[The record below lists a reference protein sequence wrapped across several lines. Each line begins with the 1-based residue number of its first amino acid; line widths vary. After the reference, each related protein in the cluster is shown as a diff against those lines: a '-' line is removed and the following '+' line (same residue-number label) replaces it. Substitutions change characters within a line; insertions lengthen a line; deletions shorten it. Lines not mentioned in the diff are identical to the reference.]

1 MKKIKQLPL
10 IILLILI
17 ITIVFNC
24 CLNTTNASSVTT
36 SNVTSDPLIFKP
48 QVPGLLTQ
56 IVFNDNSTGPIAE
69 TIKTIFEYGIK
80 VIALLALIV
89 TIIGGFLWSIAGG
102 NGQKVGEAKQWIF
115 SGLGGLMII
124 LFSYV
129 LLNTINPALV
139 NLKTSTIKSI
149 GKLNLIYE
157 NKSDPNQFHEDSAQ
171 RTMTLASSTDPNGK
185 IGCCIIN
192 FRPPTVA
199 YEPISRI
206 NTNTL
211 NCASY
216 QATYL
221 KGGGAT
227 NSVENLCKQFYE
239 HSANSS
245 VNVQYV
251 ATSNEA
257 RQISNNSAI
266 IFPGRCEEATE
277 FQEICMGRD
286 HPNYCEVK
294 GTGSSCITIDNFWGY
309 CDNQNECIKCK
320 NYGEIADHGYQCPSA
335 LGVKD
340 PNTNKYVAIRNL
352 SSSPNVQGHK
362 CGNNNGGCI
371 TNIKKCKCYGLFCY
385 DECIT
390 NNGNEG
396 HWGLTIS
403 FTDRET
409 CTKYNP
415 TYSVPR
421 ISIPN
426 CSY

>member
-157 NKSDPNQFHEDSAQ
+157 NKSDPNQFHEDNAQ
-171 RTMTLASSTDPNGK
+171 RTMTIASSTNPDG
-185 IGCCIIN
+185 IIACCIIN
-192 FRPPTVA
+192 TPQVHNNSIRGVQ
-199 YEPISRI
+199 
-206 NTNTL
+206 TL
-211 NCASY
+211 NCATY
-216 QATYL
+216 QATYY
-221 KGGGAT
+221 KGLGA
-227 NSVENLCKQFYE
+227 NSAENLCKQFYE
-239 HSANSS
+239 NRSGLTLNGEIPLTTPEQAKTIGSRSAALF
-245 VNVQYV
+245 VGQCE
-251 ATSNEA
+251 TNELF
-257 RQISNNSAI
+257 R
-266 IFPGRCEEATE
+266 
-277 FQEICMGRD
+277 EICMGKD
-286 HPNYCEVK
+286 HEDYCK
-294 GTGSSCITIDNFWGY
+294 IKSIGSSCITNDNYWGY
-309 CDNQNECIKCK
+309 CNEQKECSKCVG
-320 NYGEIADHGYQCPSA
+320 YGQVAEHSYQCPTYI
-335 LGVKD
+335 GVLD
-340 PNTNKYVAIRNL
+340 A
-352 SSSPNVQGHK
+352 
-362 CGNNNGGCI
+362 NNNVRPLKDLSNSPQVLGHQCGSEAVGCLS
-371 TNIKKCKCYGLFCY
+371 TSNRYQQCLCYGSFCY
-385 DECIT
+385 NECRQ
-390 NNGNEG
+390 NGGYEA
-396 HWGLTIS
+396 GLLS
-403 FTDRET
+403 FRDSVCKNIQSDKRHLYVGINSAQPT
-409 CTKYNP
+409 C
-415 TYSVPR
+415 R
-421 ISIPN
+421 R
-426 CSY
+426 